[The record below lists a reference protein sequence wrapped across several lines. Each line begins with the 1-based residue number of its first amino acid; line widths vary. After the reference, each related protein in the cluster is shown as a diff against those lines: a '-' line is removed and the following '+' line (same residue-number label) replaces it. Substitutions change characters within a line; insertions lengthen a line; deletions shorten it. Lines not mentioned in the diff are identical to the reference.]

1 MRKFYEL
8 NTATTDENTG
18 VFLIACD
25 ENNYDIELALR
36 REGGYV
42 SISMRYGPIEMA
54 LRPRFNELNRVL
66 GRLRPVNGLHTTRQ
80 IGTAQ
85 ANVAL
90 GLREDGSLIIRPTIV
105 ADATGLLCF
114 NLILTDDIRAKL
126 FEWLEV
132 SDDNQ

>member
-8 NTATTDENTG
+8 NSATTDPQTG
-18 VFLIACD
+18 VFQIMSNDDKHDIA
-25 ENNYDIELALR
+25 LALR

-42 SISMRYGPIEMA
+42 AISMRYGPIEMA

-114 NLILTDDIRAKL
+114 NLILTDEIRQQL
-126 FEWLEV
+126 FSWLEV
-132 SDDNQ
+132 LNEDE